1 MTTAAASPA
10 LGFDLFGLS
19 SRTSGFGLGD
29 LLCGDSLRP
38 VQQLASDQVRR
49 DDIDARLNLDPCYQE
64 SNWNGEGA
72 DPISNAAIKDARAFL
87 YKFPTTLPLPD
98 VIAEPDGYL
107 GLEWYSNK
115 RLLYVVSFNGHGV
128 LSCSGLIGQT
138 KVYGTYYM
146 DDGIPSE
153 ILKTIAKVVQ

>member
-10 LGFDLFGLS
+10 LGYDLFGLS
-19 SRTSGFGLGD
+19 SRTSRSGLYD
-29 LLCGDSLRP
+29 LLWGENLRP
-38 VQQLASDQVRR
+38 LQQLASDQVRR
-49 DDIDARLNLDPCYQE
+49 DDIDVRLNIDSCYRE

-72 DPISNAAIKDARAFL
+72 DPISDAAIKEARAFL
-87 YKFPTTLPLPD
+87 YKFPTTLPLPE

-107 GLEWYSNK
+107 GLEWYRNK
-115 RLLYVVSFNGHGV
+115 RLLYVVSFNGQGV

-153 ILKTIAKVVQ
+153 ILGIITRIVQ

>member
-1 MTTAAASPA
+1 MTTAAPSPA
-10 LGFDLFGLS
+10 LGYDLFALS
-19 SRTSGFGLGD
+19 SRTSGFGLYD

-38 VQQLASDQVRR
+38 PQQLASDQVRR
-49 DDIDARLNLDPCYQE
+49 DDIDAHLDLDPCYRE

-72 DPISNAAIKDARAFL
+72 DPVSNEAIKEARAFL
-87 YKFPTTLPLPD
+87 YKFPTTMPLPE

-115 RLLYVVSFNGHGV
+115 RLLYVVSFNGQGV

-153 ILKTIAKVVQ
+153 ILRTIARIVQ

>member
-49 DDIDARLNLDPCYQE
+49 DDIDVRLSIDSCYQKA
-64 SNWNGEGA
+64 NWNGEGA
-72 DPISNAAIKDARAFL
+72 DPIPDTAIEEARTFL
-87 YKFPTTLPLPD
+87 YGFPPALPLPD

-107 GLEWYSNK
+107 GLEWYRNR
-115 RLLYVVSFNGHGV
+115 RLLYVVSFNGQGT
-128 LSCSGLIGQT
+128 LSCSGLIGPT

-153 ILKTIAKVVQ
+153 ILRTIARIVQ